1 MPSSLRGKVIRLRI
15 GKLLIEPPGG
25 FLAQGRVRLNHVKGV
40 HIGVVH
46 IHAGWNPAFLQV
58 LDILHRFGVER
69 LSVPYKGVGRR
80 KAGKVRQSGG
90 NGIGRQTVPL
100 LPPQIAA
107 SAKMVAPGVPHLA
120 VVIPGGLRVPV
131 VQHGVERH
139 LEGDVHAPVSR
150 ALMHRATHRPPPAL
164 SPPTMI

>member
-1 MPSSLRGKVIRLRI
+1 MRLRI

-25 FLAQGRVRLNHVKGV
+25 FLAQGRVRLHHVKGV

-46 IHAGWNPAFLQV
+46 IHAGRNPTFLQV

-90 NGIGRQTVPL
+90 SGIGRQAVPL

-107 SAKMVAPGVPHLA
+107 PESGV
-120 VVIPGGLRVPV
+120 GLREWRFFVPESP
-131 VQHGVERH
+131 G
-139 LEGDVHAPVSR
+139 LVSWK
-150 ALMHRATHRPPPAL
+150 ALVF
-164 SPPTMI
+164 S